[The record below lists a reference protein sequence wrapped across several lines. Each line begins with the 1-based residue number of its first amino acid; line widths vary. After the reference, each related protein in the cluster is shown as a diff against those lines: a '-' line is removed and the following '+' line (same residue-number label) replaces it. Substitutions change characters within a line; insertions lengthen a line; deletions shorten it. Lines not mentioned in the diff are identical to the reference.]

1 MDDRTTRI
9 LKIEIDINNLCPDKE
24 WTQEHLKK
32 EITKV
37 FALWPL
43 YTNAIRFE
51 VEELRIEE
59 KEDLP
64 YGKDAMCICADC
76 SEIVPMWVECESTR
90 QPDHDGI
97 WADCPEC
104 GITGVEA

>member
-1 MDDRTTRI
+1 MNMDDRTTRI
-9 LKIEIDINNLCPDKE
+9 LKIEIDINNLCPDKG
-24 WTQEHLKK
+24 WTQEYLKK

-37 FALWPL
+37 FELSPL

-51 VEELRIEE
+51 VEEL
-59 KEDLP
+59 
-64 YGKDAMCICADC
+64 CICADC
-76 SEIVPMWVECESTR
+76 SKSVPMWVESELTR

-104 GITGVEA
+104 GITGVE

>member
-1 MDDRTTRI
+1 MEAYGFKTMKQVREEAERI
-9 LKIEIDINNLCPDKE
+9 YAKQQEIHAPI
-24 WTQEHLKK
+24 QE
-32 EITKV
+32 T
-37 FALWPL
+37 
-43 YTNAIRFE
+43 
-51 VEELRIEE
+51 
-59 KEDLP
+59 EDLP

-104 GITGVEA
+104 GITGVE